1 MLLKRVLVAVIA
13 VPPLLCFLIYA
24 GAWANLALFTGLAGV
39 CLFEY
44 LAMAFSEDKTARGVL
59 LALGIA
65 LYLAWGASL
74 VSGASPTL
82 ANGAL
87 VATFLLGFLF
97 FLFRP
102 GDLATV
108 APRTALGLFGIFY
121 INMTLIFLTGLHN
134 LTIEG
139 APNSGWRYVILLLAI
154 IWLNDTG
161 GYFAGKALGRRKF
174 YALVSPKKTWEGSI
188 GGALLGTAG
197 AFACNSLMDLGW
209 TPLQVVA
216 AALLTGYV
224 GQVGDL
230 CESLL
235 KRGFGVKDSGQTLP
249 GHGGFL
255 DRVDA
260 VMFGAPFLFFFIE
273 LFIH

>member
-13 VPPLLCFLIYA
+13 VPPLLCFLMFA
-24 GAWANLALFTGLAGV
+24 GAWANLALFTGLAGI
-39 CLFEY
+39 CLYEY
-44 LAMAFSEDKTARGVL
+44 LAMAFPDDKTARGVL
-59 LALGIA
+59 LALGTA
-65 LYLAWGASL
+65 LYVAWGASL
-74 VSGASPTL
+74 VTEASSTI

-87 VATFLLGFLF
+87 VVTFLLGFLF

-102 GDLATV
+102 GEIATV

-121 INMTLIFLTGLHN
+121 VNMTLIFLTGLHT
-134 LTIEG
+134 LKID
-139 APNSGWRYVILLLAI
+139 AMPNTGWRYVILLLAI

-161 GYFAGKALGRRKF
+161 GYFAGKALGRHKF
-174 YALVSPKKTWEGSI
+174 YERVSPKKTWEGSV
-188 GGALLGTAG
+188 GGALLGIVG
-197 AFACNSLMDLGW
+197 AFACNTLMELGW
-209 TPLQVVA
+209 PPLQVVA

-235 KRGFGVKDSGQTLP
+235 KRGFGVKDSGHTLP

-273 LFIH
+273 LFTH